1 MAVLFHAKGRL
12 ARVTLA
18 RPPLNVLDIEHL
30 GLLADVLERA
40 SDAAII
46 VLESTAPR
54 AFCAGNDVS
63 DHTPERAPQML
74 SVFHRAIRALL
85 GTDAVTIA
93 DVRGDA
99 LGGGCELVAA
109 SDLAYATPTPTFG
122 QPEIDVGCFPPV
134 AASLLPR
141 RIGWTRAAELIL
153 TGRRI
158 DAGLACAW
166 GLITD
171 VAPDGAEKKTK
182 ELQSKSPAVLRA
194 AKKAMRN
201 AARGTPVEGIE
212 NAERIYVDD
221 VLPLHDCREG
231 INAFLTKRKPFWEGK

>member
-1 MAVLFHAKGRL
+1 LAVLFRTKGRL

-18 RPPLNVLDIEHL
+18 RPPLNILDIEHL
-30 GLLADVLERA
+30 GLLADVLEQAR
-40 SDAAII
+40 DAAII

-74 SVFHRAIRALL
+74 AAFHRAIRALL
-85 GTDAVTIA
+85 GADAVTIA

-109 SDLAYATPTPTFG
+109 CDLAYATPKARFG

-141 RIGWTRAAELIL
+141 RIGWTRAAELVL

-171 VAPDGAEKKTK
+171 VAADGAETTTK
-182 ELQSKSPAVLRA
+182 ELESKSPAVLRA
-194 AKKAMRN
+194 AKKALRH
-201 AARGTPVEGIE
+201 AARGAPAEGIE
-212 NAERIYVDD
+212 TAEQIYIDD
-221 VLPLHDCREG
+221 VLPLDDCREG
-231 INAFLTKRKPFWEGK
+231 VDAFLTKRKPFWEGK